1 MGATLLTAKTLQWHP
16 AFYAGIQIDLEK
28 DRENMV
34 FENEHMLSK
43 KPMEIDIL
51 IIKKEKDVQV
61 RKNIGRIF
69 RKYNV
74 IEYKSPT
81 DYLSI
86 DDFYKVYGYACFYK
100 ADTGRTDEISAEE
113 LTITLV
119 SESYPVKL
127 CQYLRRNRGY
137 VIEEADSGIYYIK
150 GDYIPIQIIVT
161 SRLSEKKNLWLK
173 NLTGHMD
180 GTASARRLVEE
191 YEKHSDENLY
201 KAVMDVIVRANK
213 EVFKEVNEMCDALKE
228 LMKDEIE
235 AERQKGMQEGMQE
248 GMQKGMREGMQKGM
262 EEGMQKGIQKGMQ
275 KGIQNGIQILIESC
289 REFLVPRDQ
298 TLAKVALKYA
308 LSADVAEKYMQKFW

>member
-1 MGATLLTAKTLQWHP
+1 MREALQAAKTLQWHP
-16 AFYAGIQIDLEK
+16 AFYAGLQIDLER

-51 IIKKEKDVQV
+51 IIKKRRDMPVS
-61 RKNIGRIF
+61 KNIGRIF
-69 RKYNV
+69 RGYNV

-100 ADTGRTDEISAEE
+100 ADTGRTDEIPAEE
-113 LTITLV
+113 LTVTLV
-119 SESYPVKL
+119 SERYPMKL
-127 CQYLRRNRGY
+127 IGYLRGKRGY
-137 VIEEADSGIYYIK
+137 VIEEAESGIYYVK

-161 SRLSEKKNLWLK
+161 SRLSGEKNLWLK
-173 NLTGHMD
+173 SLTNHME
-180 GTASARRLVEE
+180 GAASARRLIEE

-213 EVFKEVNEMCDALKE
+213 EAFEEVNEMCDALKE

-235 AERQKGMQEGMQE
+235 AERQRGMQEGMQQGHRQ
-248 GMQKGMREGMQKGM
+248 GMQEGRQ
-262 EEGMQKGIQKGMQ
+262 EGIQR
-275 KGIQNGIQILIESC
+275 GIQILIECC
-289 REFLVPRDQ
+289 REFLVPWDQ
-298 TLAKVALKYA
+298 TADKVALKYA
-308 LSADVAEKYMQKFW
+308 LSADTVEEYMKKFW